1 MTANELI
8 AAIAE
13 RFNLKGLELNEQRL
27 AAIAIGDMCIN
38 FEEDEEAEWFYV
50 HGEVM
55 ANASSLPKE
64 KLLSL
69 LKANH
74 LFNDLP
80 NATFGISRDDALELF
95 LRVQIAEGLME
106 DDWIA
111 MFLSFLSSLKEWRVK
126 LGTDED
132 DGSSEVDEPSGLEAG
147 LSSGAKEEEENPF
160 GFSGGIRV

>member
-8 AAIAE
+8 AEIAE

-27 AAIAIGDMCIN
+27 AAMAIGDMRIN
-38 FEEDEEAEWFYV
+38 FEEDDEAEWFYV

-55 ANASSLPKE
+55 ANASTLPKE

-95 LRVQIAEGLME
+95 MRVQTADGLTG

-111 MFLSFLSSLKEWRVK
+111 MFLSFLTSLREWRIK

-132 DGSSEVDEPSGLEAG
+132 DGSSVDEELRGLEAG
-147 LSSGAKEEEENPF
+147 LASGTKEEEENPF
-160 GFSGGIRV
+160 GYSGGIRV

>member
-8 AAIAE
+8 AEISQ
-13 RFNLKGLELNEQRL
+13 RLNLGGLELNEQRL
-27 AAIAIGDMCIN
+27 AAIAIGDMRIN

-55 ANASSLPKE
+55 ENASSLPKE
-64 KLLSL
+64 KLVSL

-95 LRVQIAEGLME
+95 MRVQIAEGLMG

-111 MFLSFLSSLKEWRVK
+111 MFLSFLTSLREWRIK
-126 LGTDED
+126 LGTDEN
-132 DGSSEVDEPSGLEAG
+132 DGSSADEEPRGLEAG
-147 LSSGAKEEEENPF
+147 LASGAKEEEEIPF
-160 GFSGGIRV
+160 GSSSGIRV